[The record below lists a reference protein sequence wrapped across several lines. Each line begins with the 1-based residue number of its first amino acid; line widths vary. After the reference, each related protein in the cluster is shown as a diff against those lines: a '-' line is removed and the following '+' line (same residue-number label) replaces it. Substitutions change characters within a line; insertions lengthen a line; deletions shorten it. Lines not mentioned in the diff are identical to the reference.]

1 MKKVFCNENDVL
13 NYIDRIEKI
22 WKISYNIL
30 LKTWAKEK
38 LTVLIKSKFSL
49 KRKKYVIKYNKYS
62 DLGGYFLW
70 KLKIVL
76 LKSQHLLI

>member
-30 LKTWAKEK
+30 LKT
-38 LTVLIKSKFSL
+38 
-49 KRKKYVIKYNKYS
+49 
-62 DLGGYFLW
+62 
-70 KLKIVL
+70 
-76 LKSQHLLI
+76 